1 MQIARNRTV
10 TAEKALATH
19 TVRMASP
26 LPFSSM
32 SKPIPTL
39 TFGIEEEFFL
49 VDPETRDLCGERT
62 PALLS
67 ACRARLGDRVREEPH
82 RAQIEISTP
91 VLHTASMAYESLHE
105 LRHAVTRIANKLDL
119 QPLAAGT
126 HPFAS
131 WRTQAPTDKPRYDRL
146 VADCATIGQRSL
158 VCGLHVHVGVP
169 DGVDRIA
176 LMNRLQ
182 PWLPLFLAL
191 SCSSPF
197 WRGQPTGLASYRQ
210 AACDGWP
217 RAGLPDAFSDDTDYA
232 LLLDT
237 LRVAG
242 AAGDDN
248 EAWWA
253 IRPSSRF
260 PTLELRICDACTR
273 IEDTLALASAFRC
286 LVRAHLRD
294 PRLGDARLGDARL
307 ATTLPAPSISA
318 ATRQI
323 VDENRWRAKRH
334 GLSAR
339 FTDPLTGAT
348 ESVADAIARLCAAI
362 APDVASLRC
371 EREIEHLRAIID
383 TGTSADAQLAIYRQQ
398 RDALHNREIAIA
410 RVTDWLMETTAAAGD
425 GMRMPL
431 KAC

>member
-1 MQIARNRTV
+1 MQKTRNRAV
-10 TAEKALATH
+10 TADAASTSQ
-19 TVRMASP
+19 TVAMITP
-26 LPFSSM
+26 FTLPSM
-32 SKPIPTL
+32 PKPVPTL

-49 VDPETRDLCGERT
+49 VDPETRDLCGDRT

-67 ACRARLGDRVREEPH
+67 ACRARLGDRVHEELH
-82 RAQIEISTP
+82 RAQIEIATP

-119 QPLAAGT
+119 QPLASGT

-131 WRTQAPTDKPRYDRL
+131 WRAQEPTDKARYERL
-146 VADCATIGQRSL
+146 MSDYAAIGRRSL
-158 VCGLHVHVGVP
+158 VCGLHVHVSVP
-169 DGVDRIA
+169 EGVDRIA
-176 LMNRLQ
+176 LMNRLL

-197 WRGQPTGLASYRQ
+197 WRGQPTGLSSYRQ
-210 AACDGWP
+210 AAYDEWP
-217 RAGLPDAFSDDTDYA
+217 RAGLPDAFADDADYA
-232 LLLDT
+232 RFLDT

-242 AAGDDN
+242 AARDGS
-248 EAWWA
+248 EVWWA

-294 PRLGDARLGDARL
+294 PRLG
-307 ATTLPAPSISA
+307 A
-318 ATRQI
+318 ATADTPCGATVRRI

-334 GLSAR
+334 GLSAE
-339 FTDPLTGAT
+339 FIDPATGAT
-348 ESVADAIARLCAAI
+348 ERVADAVVRLCALI

-371 EREIEHLRAIID
+371 EREIEHLQSILD

-398 RDALHNREIAIA
+398 RDALHSREIATA
-410 RVTDWLMETTAAAGD
+410 RVTDWLVETTAGAGD
-425 GMRMPL
+425 GMRAPL
-431 KAC
+431 KACL

>member
-1 MQIARNRTV
+1 MQKTRNRAV
-10 TAEKALATH
+10 TADAASTSQ
-19 TVRMASP
+19 TVAMITP
-26 LPFSSM
+26 FTLPSM
-32 SKPIPTL
+32 PKPVPTL

-49 VDPETRDLCGERT
+49 VDPETRDLCGDRT

-67 ACRARLGDRVREEPH
+67 ACRARLGDRVHEELH
-82 RAQIEISTP
+82 RAQIEIATP

-119 QPLAAGT
+119 QPLASGT

-131 WRTQAPTDKPRYDRL
+131 WRAQEPTDKARYERL
-146 VADCATIGQRSL
+146 MSDYAAIGRRSL
-158 VCGLHVHVGVP
+158 VCGLHVHVSVP
-169 DGVDRIA
+169 EGVDRIA
-176 LMNRLQ
+176 LMNRLL

-197 WRGQPTGLASYRQ
+197 WRGQPTGLSSYRQ
-210 AACDGWP
+210 AAYDEWP
-217 RAGLPDAFSDDTDYA
+217 RAGLPDAFADDADYA
-232 LLLDT
+232 RFLDT

-242 AAGDDN
+242 AARDGS
-248 EAWWA
+248 EVWWA

-294 PRLGDARLGDARL
+294 PRLG
-307 ATTLPAPSISA
+307 A
-318 ATRQI
+318 ATADTPCGATVRRI

-334 GLSAR
+334 GLSAE
-339 FTDPLTGAT
+339 FIDPETGAT
-348 ESVADAIARLCAAI
+348 ERVADAVARLCALI

-371 EREIEHLRAIID
+371 EREIEHLQSILD

-398 RDALHNREIAIA
+398 RDALHSREIATA
-410 RVTDWLMETTAAAGD
+410 RVTDWLVETTAGAGD
-425 GMRMPL
+425 GMRAPL
-431 KAC
+431 KACL

>member
-1 MQIARNRTV
+1 MQNARNRTV
-10 TAEKALATH
+10 TAGNASAPQ
-19 TVRMASP
+19 TVRMASS
-26 LPFSSM
+26 LPFPSM
-32 SKPIPTL
+32 SKPLPTL

-62 PALLS
+62 HSLLS
-67 ACRARLGDRVREEPH
+67 ACRARLGDRVREELH

-119 QPLAAGT
+119 HPLAAGT
-126 HPFAS
+126 HPSAS
-131 WRTQAPTDKPRYDRL
+131 WRSQASTAKPRYDRL
-146 VADCATIGQRSL
+146 VADYAAIGRRSL

-176 LMNRLQ
+176 LMNRVL

-210 AACDGWP
+210 AAYDEWP
-217 RAGLPDAFSDDTDYA
+217 RAGLPDAFQDDADYA
-232 LLLDT
+232 RFLDT

-242 AAGDDN
+242 AARDGSDV
-248 EAWWA
+248 WWA

-294 PRLGDARLGDARL
+294 PRLGVAHPTSSNG
-307 ATTLPAPSISA
+307 A

-339 FTDPLTGAT
+339 FIDPVTGST
-348 ESVADAIARLCAAI
+348 ESVAEAVSRLCALI

-371 EREIEHLRAIID
+371 EREIEHLQAIID
-383 TGTSADAQLAIYRQQ
+383 TGTSADVQMAIYRQQ
-398 RDALHNREIAIA
+398 RDALREREFATA
-410 RVTDWLMETTAAAGD
+410 RVTDWLMETTAASGD

-431 KAC
+431 RAC

>member
-1 MQIARNRTV
+1 MQKTRNRTV
-10 TAEKALATH
+10 TANEASRSQ
-19 TVRMASP
+19 TVGMITP
-26 LPFSSM
+26 FTLPSM
-32 SKPIPTL
+32 PKPVPTL

-49 VDPETRDLCGERT
+49 VDPETRDLCGDRT

-67 ACRARLGDRVREEPH
+67 ACRARLGDRVHEELH
-82 RAQIEISTP
+82 RAQIEIATP

-131 WRTQAPTDKPRYDRL
+131 WRAQEPTDKARYERL
-146 VADCATIGQRSL
+146 MSDYAAIGRRSL
-158 VCGLHVHVGVP
+158 VCGLHVHVSVP
-169 DGVDRIA
+169 EGVDRIA
-176 LMNRLQ
+176 LMNRLL

-197 WRGQPTGLASYRQ
+197 WRGQPTGLSSYRQ
-210 AACDGWP
+210 AAYDEWP
-217 RAGLPDAFSDDTDYA
+217 RAGLPDAFADDADYA
-232 LLLDT
+232 RFLDT

-242 AAGDDN
+242 AARDGS
-248 EAWWA
+248 EVWWA

-273 IEDTLALASAFRC
+273 IDDTLALASAFRC

-294 PRLGDARLGDARL
+294 PRLGAPAEDTPCG
-307 ATTLPAPSISA
+307 ATI
-318 ATRQI
+318 RRI

-334 GLSAR
+334 GLSAE
-339 FTDPLTGAT
+339 FIDPATGAT
-348 ESVADAIARLCAAI
+348 ERVADALARLCALI

-371 EREIEHLRAIID
+371 EREIEQLQSIVD

-398 RDALHNREIAIA
+398 RDALHGRETATA
-410 RVTDWLMETTAAAGD
+410 RVTDWLVETTAGAGD
-425 GMRMPL
+425 GMRAPL
-431 KAC
+431 KACL

>member
-1 MQIARNRTV
+1 MQNARNRAV
-10 TAEKALATH
+10 TAARDPPSQTVAMAT
-19 TVRMASP
+19 SFL
-26 LPFSSM
+26 LPSM
-32 SKPIPTL
+32 PKPIPTL

-49 VDPETRDLCGERT
+49 VDPDTRNLCGDRT

-67 ACRARLGDRVREEPH
+67 ACRARLGDRVHEELH
-82 RAQIEISTP
+82 RAQIEIATP

-105 LRHAVTRIANKLDL
+105 LRHAVTRIAGKLDL

-131 WRTQAPTDKPRYDRL
+131 WRAQEPTEKARYEQLMSDY
-146 VADCATIGQRSL
+146 ATIGRRSL

-169 DGVDRIA
+169 DGMDRIA
-176 LMNRLQ
+176 LMNRLL

-210 AACDGWP
+210 AAYDEWP
-217 RAGLPDAFSDDTDYA
+217 RAGLPDAFADDADYA
-232 LLLDT
+232 RFLDT
-237 LRVAG
+237 LRRAG
-242 AAGDDN
+242 AARDGS
-248 EAWWA
+248 EVWWA

-294 PRLGDARLGDARL
+294 PRLGMPRPDAPCD
-307 ATTLPAPSISA
+307 ATT
-318 ATRQI
+318 RRI

-334 GLSAR
+334 GLSAE
-339 FTDPLTGAT
+339 FIDPASGAT
-348 ESVADAIARLCAAI
+348 ERVADAVARLCELI

-371 EREIEHLRAIID
+371 EREIVHLQGILD
-383 TGTSADAQLAIYRQQ
+383 TGTSADAQLAVYRRE
-398 RDALHNREIAIA
+398 RDAMQERETATA
-410 RVTDWLMETTAAAGD
+410 RVADWLVETTASAGD

-431 KAC
+431 KACL